1 MKVIRFVFF
10 LVITLALITFL
21 NTPYNSIPPLGKLL
35 SPHQGFWQN
44 AEKEAISTPSA
55 LQLEGLKDEVIVRFD
70 AQLFPHIFAN
80 NDEDLFYA
88 QGYVTA
94 FHRLWQMEF
103 QQLNTAGRLAEVLR
117 EGFLER
123 DRQQRRKGLTYGAQ
137 RTLEKALADPEAA
150 KIIKAYTQGV
160 NAYIDQLD
168 YADYPIEYK
177 LLDYEPEPWTELKC
191 ALLLSMMSDDLSR
204 GEADLH
210 NTNALKLWGRDTF
223 DILFPERHPDIDPV
237 IPTGTAFDFE
247 PIAVNKPDVQFPQPL
262 TRPKIEA
269 PDEKNGSNNF
279 VVGGSKTAD
288 GSVLFANEPDLGLNL
303 PSIWYV
309 CHLNSPNYNVM
320 GATLPGSPLV
330 IIGMND
336 SIAWGMTNAK
346 RDLVDWYYVEFRDD
360 SREEYKYDEKWLKTQ
375 KVVEE
380 FQVRGGTTVYDTI
393 VFTHYGP
400 VVYDRNYDVS
410 TEQLNLAMRWTAH
423 DASDYQTFIQL
434 NQAYNYDAY
443 SEALSKY
450 VGPPQ
455 NIAFAS
461 AAGDIAIR
469 ISGKFPVKWEEQG
482 KFIMDGRDSRQEWQ
496 EMMPWEHTY
505 KVLNPPQGFVS
516 SANQHPG
523 DGTYPYYDYDYNFE
537 YYRNRRINDR
547 LSVMTNITEED
558 MMALQNDNFNY
569 IASELLP

>member
-1 MKVIRFVFF
+1 
-10 LVITLALITFL
+10 
-21 NTPYNSIPPLGKLL
+21 
-35 SPHQGFWQN
+35 
-44 AEKEAISTPSA
+44 
-55 LQLEGLKDEVIVRFD
+55 
-70 AQLFPHIFAN
+70 
-80 NDEDLFYA
+80 
-88 QGYVTA
+88 
-94 FHRLWQMEF
+94 
-103 QQLNTAGRLAEVLR
+103 
-117 EGFLER
+117 
-123 DRQQRRKGLTYGAQ
+123 
-137 RTLEKALADPEAA
+137 
-150 KIIKAYTQGV
+150 
-160 NAYIDQLD
+160 
-168 YADYPIEYK
+168 
-177 LLDYEPEPWTELKC
+177 
-191 ALLLSMMSDDLSR
+191 
-204 GEADLH
+204 
-210 NTNALKLWGRDTF
+210 
-223 DILFPERHPDIDPV
+223 
-237 IPTGTAFDFE
+237 
-247 PIAVNKPDVQFPQPL
+247 
-262 TRPKIEA
+262 
-269 PDEKNGSNNF
+269 
-279 VVGGSKTAD
+279 
-288 GSVLFANEPDLGLNL
+288 
-303 PSIWYV
+303 
-309 CHLNSPNYNVM
+309 
-320 GATLPGSPLV
+320 
-330 IIGMND
+330 
-336 SIAWGMTNAK
+336 
-346 RDLVDWYYVEFRDD
+346 
-360 SREEYKYDEKWLKTQ
+360 YDEKWLKTQ

-443 SEALSKY
+443 SQALSKY

-569 IASELLP
+569 IASELLPAMLDSLQFDSTRLSTPKGRMYTTLSNWDFFNEPDLTAPSLFELWQDSLYNLVWDEFEGQEISLIRPNRYNTTYILLNKPDFGFIDRQETPSVETVGDLFRLAFDQAYDGIEQWKERNGDDHSWYKFKNTSILHILQIKPFSREQVRIGGNHNIVNAASGRHGPSWRFVVKLDSTGTQGWGVYPGSQSGNPGNPTYGQMIDPWSSGKYYELLFAPSISEDNESIVHNLRLIP